1 MGYAKR
7 KQPAAV
13 SAAPS
18 SAPPAAPSPA
28 GKEKSS
34 AAGDSIWNMKIGGG
48 KKNTDMKR
56 VEVLL
61 FVSEL
66 ADLLEAG
73 MTLGQALQ
81 ALANQG
87 GEESAQKFVCQDL
100 CDRIVRGESFSDAC
114 AHHPKTFP
122 PLFSNMLRAG
132 EASGAMIEVLRRLGD
147 HYERDDNMRG
157 KIKGALTYPVIVLC
171 FGIAAVIGALVWI
184 IPQFQ
189 KVFDSMG
196 ASLPLP
202 TKILIGLSDAF
213 INYGWLMALCVVAFV
228 LWFRRWK
235 RTPSGVRKI
244 DSWKLRA
251 PLIKGI
257 VAAGAYSS
265 LAYTMKTLLTN
276 GVNVLQALKICED
289 TCGNAVIGDALKTAR
304 QRVTDGTTISG
315 PLAASGVFPRMMT
328 DMLAIGEQAGDM
340 ASALDHVGKR
350 YQKDMDRNIA
360 AFTNALEPILIV
372 SIAGVVG
379 FVAIAILMA
388 VFKVSSSIG

>member
-1 MGYAKR
+1 MGYAR
-7 KQPAAV
+7 TRTAAPAAG
-13 SAAPS
+13 APT
-18 SAPPAAPSPA
+18 ATPPPPKTA
-28 GKEKSS
+28 GKG
-34 AAGDSIWNMKIGGG
+34 ASIWSLQIGGS
-48 KKNTDMKR
+48 KKKTVMKR

-66 ADLLEAG
+66 ADLLDAG

-87 GEESAQKFVCQDL
+87 EEDSAQRYVCRDL

-114 AHHPKTFP
+114 LHHPKTFP
-122 PLFSNMLRAG
+122 PLFANMIRAG
-132 EASGAMIEVLRRLGD
+132 EASGAMVEVLRRLGD

-171 FGIAAVIGALVWI
+171 FGVLAVIGALVWI

-202 TKILIGLSDAF
+202 TKILIALSDGL
-213 INYGWLMALCVVAFV
+213 INYGWLLALGVVLFA

-235 RTPSGVRKI
+235 KTPKGLRTVDG
-244 DSWKLRA
+244 WKLKA
-251 PLIKGI
+251 PLIRGI

-265 LAYTMKTLLTN
+265 LAFTLKTLLAN
-276 GVNVLQALKICED
+276 GVNVLQALKICEA
-289 TCGNAVIGDALKTAR
+289 TCANAVIGDALATAR
-304 QRVTDGTTISG
+304 RRVTDGTTISG
-315 PLAASGVFPRMMT
+315 PLAASGVFPKMMT

-340 ASALDHVGKR
+340 ISSLEHVGRR

-372 SIAGVVG
+372 AIAGVVG